1 MNNTCFISLLQLTPE
16 KVRAL
21 QRDNQLQKRDLFLRT
36 SRSSGIED
44 EDEDEDILGDL
55 EEVVSKR
62 SSAPGLAG
70 QSSSGF
76 WASLLQA
83 VRRRRAKEL
92 AM

>member
-1 MNNTCFISLLQLTPE
+1 M
-16 KVRAL
+16 
-21 QRDNQLQKRDLFLRT
+21 
-36 SRSSGIED
+36 ED